1 MVRMEKGMRQSEL
14 ALITGLKQPNLSR
27 IENGL
32 VVPRPATLEKIA
44 KALGVDAEVFY
55 SESKIHE
62 VERKW
67 ALAMG
72 PKHTALVFAEKTISV
87 PLLDTARGYPSQL
100 DARGEPQG
108 PLEMVLQLPPMGSVH
123 SDARCFALRVFAD
136 AAHAAALSGFHRGD
150 IVIFG
155 SKPEVG
161 NGDAAFV
168 MTSRGGVFCRVQ
180 FADAETLRLVTDD
193 QCHAPH
199 VVRVSDVLRMWR
211 LIAHVRF
218 F

>member
-32 VVPRPATLEKIA
+32 VVPRPATLDKIA

-72 PKHTALVFAEKTISV
+72 PKHTALMFAEKVMSV
-87 PLLDTARGYPSQL
+87 PLLETARGYPTQL

-108 PLEMVLQLPPMGSVH
+108 ALEMILQLPPLPGMQTDV
-123 SDARCFALRVFAD
+123 RCFALRVFAD
-136 AAHAAALSGFHRGD
+136 AVHAPALNGFNRGD
-150 IVIFG
+150 VVVFG
-155 SKPEVG
+155 SRPEVS
-161 NGDAAFV
+161 NGDTAFV
-168 MTSRGGVFCRVQ
+168 MTSHAGVFCRVQ

-193 QCHAPH
+193 PRQPPQ
-199 VVRVSDVLRMWR
+199 VVRVADVMHMWR
-211 LIAHVRF
+211 LVAHLRYF
-218 F
+218 